1 MKSRSV
7 IRELTSNKL
16 ALFGI
21 VILALA
27 VFVSVAGAYLRPD
40 DSLHANEQH
49 IAIARKSPGFEAQF
63 LRVKKKGGQ
72 VDREIGQGLFF
83 GGIEH
88 GHRLVLFDSLGQ
100 DQNEVQVFWKGDR
113 LESIPYEAILDTAF
127 DPNELNFEE
136 FEGELSEYVS
146 DRKFFLGTDSLGRDL
161 LSRLMAGTII
171 SLSVGLISV
180 LISLMIG
187 VLFGALAGYYRGWVD
202 SVIMWM
208 INVIWSIPTLLM
220 VIAITLVMG
229 KGFVQVF
236 VAVGLTMWVEV
247 ARIVRGQFISL
258 RTLPYIESGRSM
270 GYSSLRLIFKH
281 MLPNAMGPVIVISA
295 ANFASAILIEAG
307 LSFLGIGTQ
316 IPMPSWGTMI
326 KEHYAYITTDMAYL
340 AILPGVCITLLVLAL
355 MMIGNGLRDALDVRS
370 EIS

>member
-1 MKSRSV
+1 MKERSIV
-7 IRELTSNKL
+7 NSILSDKL
-16 ALFGI
+16 ALVGL
-21 VILALA
+21 VILLFAMI
-27 VFVSVAGAYLRPD
+27 VSIGGAYLRPD
-40 DSLHANEQH
+40 SSVNSNEQNL
-49 IAIARKSPGFEAQF
+49 AIARQGPGFSATF
-63 LRVKKKGGQ
+63 LKVPKK
-72 VDREIGQGLFF
+72 VDENPLGTGLMF
-83 GGIEH
+83 GG
-88 GHRLVLFDSLGQ
+88 LVNEYSLELFDSLVIAA
-100 DQNEVQVFWKGDR
+100 DEVHLFWENEKVNEIGLVILYGEGRIVDD
-113 LESIPYEAILDTAF
+113 EAVAIHQF
-127 DPNELNFEE
+127 IENEKVLQK
-136 FEGELSEYVS
+136 
-146 DRKFFLGTDSLGRDL
+146 KFLLGTDSLGRDM

-180 LISLMIG
+180 LISLLIG
-187 VLFGALAGYYRGWVD
+187 VLLGALAGYYRGWID
-202 SVIMWM
+202 SLIMWF

-258 RTLPYIESGRSM
+258 RTLPYIEAGRSM
-270 GYSSLRLIFKH
+270 GFSSARLIFKH

-340 AILPGVCITLLVLAL
+340 AVLPGVCITVLVLAL
-355 MMIGNGLRDALDVRS
+355 MLVGNGLRDALDVRAAS
-370 EIS
+370 T